1 MRPHKNTRF
10 PVLRYPHLSDMGDP
24 QSNEPNEQL
33 TWPMARHGA
42 VQMPGGD
49 KLTSMGSRVLSAT
62 RVDAALKNARDFV
75 EQTADARDLQTQHT
89 RALIQTLCDELATA
103 NRQKSGPMGASRHR
117 LSSVALGVIKEA
129 EPTGFG
135 GPSRRYSTA
144 RRPTH
149 FESMIFT
156 DISGRFGN
164 SSAVSRAP
172 STRGGS
178 QMGDLEDGVLDDE
191 AASGTGGADLLDIRR
206 IYDDLDPFYI
216 RAIPHLAMTFFTLTY
231 LFVGAFVL
239 QQLDDGLADR
249 SYHNVV
255 MFAYSLLT
263 TIGWGGAK
271 ASSSWAQLFVVFYTL
286 LGVPITYS
294 TMANLGRLLSEF
306 YTVDWI
312 YISAVVRGT
321 KPKIPLDEIP
331 DRMSFRVLFNLMFVY
346 AVVGIVLFSGVLEK
360 YDIVQTLYF
369 LAISVETI
377 GLGDVEHQTTNL
389 WDSLLC
395 ISYLTFGI
403 VIVSAYFLSV
413 SFYWQCFFYVHLPEH
428 LHKLHEWLT
437 IGRKRKISDKA
448 ENHKP
453 IG

>member
-1 MRPHKNTRF
+1 
-10 PVLRYPHLSDMGDP
+10 MGDP

-42 VQMPGGD
+42 VQMPVGD

-89 RALIQTLCDELATA
+89 GRLDPNAVRRVGDGESAEKRPNGRLPPP
-103 NRQKSGPMGASRHR
+103 RSSRM
-117 LSSVALGVIKEA
+117 
-129 EPTGFG
+129 GFG

-191 AASGTGGADLLDIRR
+191 AVSGTGGADLLDIRR

-216 RAIPHLAMTFFTLTY
+216 RAIPHLAMSFFTLTY
-231 LFVGAFVL
+231 LFLGTFIL

-249 SYHNVV
+249 SVPQCRDVRLLAAHDNWLGRSEGLQLRGHN
-255 MFAYSLLT
+255 
-263 TIGWGGAK
+263 
-271 ASSSWAQLFVVFYTL
+271 SSSS
-286 LGVPITYS
+286 S
-294 TMANLGRLLSEF
+294 TR
-306 YTVDWI
+306 
-312 YISAVVRGT
+312 
-321 KPKIPLDEIP
+321 
-331 DRMSFRVLFNLMFVY
+331 
-346 AVVGIVLFSGVLEK
+346 
-360 YDIVQTLYF
+360 
-369 LAISVETI
+369 
-377 GLGDVEHQTTNL
+377 
-389 WDSLLC
+389 
-395 ISYLTFGI
+395 
-403 VIVSAYFLSV
+403 
-413 SFYWQCFFYVHLPEH
+413 
-428 LHKLHEWLT
+428 
-437 IGRKRKISDKA
+437 
-448 ENHKP
+448 
-453 IG
+453 